1 MSFATNQIIICVCL
15 LMTNINCAYNQYGR
29 PYYASQGNNLNTAR
43 LYNNGGL
50 NPVVPSR
57 VDFDVDFHVTG
68 QPHVNAHEYV
78 SAFPVNVDGR
88 VNFHAS
94 EGLGYDG
101 QNHYQYPPPLPVPG
115 PTTYNYMPYGP
126 PPIPMYPGYAYQQ
139 PPVYPPNV
147 YQPGGMAGFHA
158 HEQMPP
164 YNGNMNYR
172 PMNVYRQQDQPM
184 ADGNIGTSM
193 ARGIVQG
200 LQSFARM
207 VYQQQERYWNA
218 VSSLDGNVGR
228 DATTVDETGGLRG
241 DLSNLYVFER
251 TPLVQ
256 TNTKFTVIP
265 IDILSDFYVSNKKFV
280 EFVKL
285 QASKMPITKSL
296 LLRDA
301 GASSSARIGNIKHA
315 VRSFRDQAMNEG

>member
-15 LMTNINCAYNQYGR
+15 LMTNINCAYNQYGG

-68 QPHVNAHEYV
+68 QPHVNARENV
-78 SAFPVNVDGR
+78 SAFPVTVDGR

-126 PPIPMYPGYAYQQ
+126 PPIPMHTGYAYQQ

-172 PMNVYRQQDQPM
+172 PMNADQQQDQPM

-193 ARGIVQG
+193 VRGIAQG
-200 LQSFARM
+200 LQSLARMVYQQQERYRNAVSSLDGNSMIRGIAQRLQSFARM
-207 VYQQQERYWNA
+207 VYQQQERYRNA
-218 VSSLDGNVGR
+218 VSSLDGNVGGNVDDNVDGNVDGNVGR

-256 TNTKFTVIP
+256 TNT
-265 IDILSDFYVSNKKFV
+265 
-280 EFVKL
+280 
-285 QASKMPITKSL
+285 
-296 LLRDA
+296 
-301 GASSSARIGNIKHA
+301 
-315 VRSFRDQAMNEG
+315 